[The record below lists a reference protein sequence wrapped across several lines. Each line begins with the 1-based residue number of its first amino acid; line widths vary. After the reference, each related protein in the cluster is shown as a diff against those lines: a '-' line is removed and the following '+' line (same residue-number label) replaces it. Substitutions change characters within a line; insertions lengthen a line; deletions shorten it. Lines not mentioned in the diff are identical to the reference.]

1 MWAHGNYLSRRFHPG
16 MATGAPEGCEVPC
29 LIPGLDMFNH
39 RTGEKVTLEADAE
52 HAQIVCDAPVAAGT
66 EIFINYGHKSNE
78 ELLFAYGFC
87 LRDNPLDLVTIQL
100 ACDGAGEGGGGAAA
114 RPEGRGGSVWGLSS
128 FGPKRWEGSLASF

>member
-1 MWAHGNYLSRRFHPG
+1 
-16 MATGAPEGCEVPC
+16 
-29 LIPGLDMFNH
+29 MFNH
-39 RTGEKVTLEADAE
+39 RTGEQVTLEADAE

-100 ACDGAGEGGGGAAA
+100 ACNGAGEVGAYRRELFRSCGVPWKEGAAAGAPGGGGGSAS
-114 RPEGRGGSVWGLSS
+114 GRSL
-128 FGPKRWEGSLASF
+128 FGRKRWEGSPASC